1 MATSFSSVGRSFVHG
16 EGPEKVTGRTVY
28 GVDMTRPGMLWGKT
42 LRSPLPHA
50 RIVSIDT
57 SRAKCIPGIYAVLTG
72 DDVPTTRVGR
82 FLRDM
87 PVLAQERVLFIGEK
101 VAAVAAES
109 FEVAEEALLAIDV
122 EYDELP
128 TVFDPLEALQPGAPI
143 LHPDVAT
150 YRGLM
155 NQLDG
160 PTNDYCFE
168 ARSKGDIEQGFA
180 ESDRIFEHT
189 FTTQLVHQG
198 YLEPHACLVDIDPS
212 GRVQVWASNKSPY
225 LLREQLA
232 SGAGIPESDIVIVPS
247 NIGGDFGGKGDFM
260 DVPLCYQLAK
270 ASGRPVKM
278 VMSYLEELLAGN
290 PRHPSVITVKTGVK
304 NDGTMVASHVYMVFN
319 SGAYGSFS
327 PRVLLPGA
335 RRAAASYR
343 IPHGKV
349 EMHMVYTNAIPCG
362 HMRAPGEVQAV
373 FAVESH
379 IDMIAREMGRDPYE
393 FRMQN
398 VVHEGDTSLVGDGYA
413 EVRGEETLV
422 AAADAGSWGQ
432 PQANSSVSSRAVGR
446 GFSFAERRSGP
457 GETTATL
464 TLGADGH
471 VTLHTPVWDTGTGA
485 QTVLQQIISEELS
498 VAVEDVRLDILN
510 TDQLEF
516 DTGVGGTRTT
526 NTSGG
531 ATYRAAQVLRDK
543 LIDMASG
550 MRQWPADQVVLRD
563 GGLSLRNSSEGAL
576 SLQELAAH
584 ALAETGEPLVGEVHH
599 RTVESDITSFCAQV
613 AEVEVDTET
622 GQIEVTKFV
631 TAHDVGTVLNP
642 LAHQGQIE
650 GAFVQGFG
658 QALIE
663 EMQTQDGR
671 VSTLSLGD
679 YKLPTE
685 NDLPELVT
693 IHVSE
698 GPSGPI
704 PYQGKGIGEAPIGG
718 VAPAIANAI
727 EDAVGVRITDLPI
740 TAEKVLRAMREKGA

>member
-1 MATSFSSVGRSFVHG
+1 MTTSFASIGRSFVHG
-16 EGPEKVTGRTVY
+16 EGPEKVTGHTIY
-28 GVDMTRPGMLWGKT
+28 GVDVTRPGMLWGKA

-50 RIVSIDT
+50 RIVHIDA
-57 SRAKCIPGIYAVLTG
+57 SRAAQVPGVHAVITG
-72 DDVPTTRVGR
+72 DDLPTTRVGR

-87 PVLAQERVLFIGEK
+87 PVLAQGRVLFIGEK

-109 FEVAEEALLAIDV
+109 PEAAEEALLAIDV
-122 EYDELP
+122 DYEELP
-128 TVFDPLEALQPGAPI
+128 AVFDPVEALRPGAPI
-143 LHPDVAT
+143 LHPDVAG
-150 YRGLM
+150 YEGLL
-155 NQLDG
+155 NHLDG
-160 PTNDYCFE
+160 PTNDYCTE
-168 ARSKGDIEQGFA
+168 ARSKGDLEQGFA
-180 ESDRIFEHT
+180 ESDLVFEHT

-198 YLEPHACLVDIDPS
+198 YLEPHACLVELDPT
-212 GRVQVWASNKSPY
+212 GRVQVWANNKSPY
-225 LLREQLA
+225 LLRQQLA
-232 SGAGIPESDIVIVPS
+232 HGAGLPEDRIVVVPS

-260 DVPLCYQLAK
+260 DVPLCYHLARV
-270 ASGRPVKM
+270 SGRPVKM

-290 PRHPSVITVKTGVK
+290 PRHPSVITVKTGLK
-304 NDGTMVASHVYMVFN
+304 RDGTLMACHVHQVFN
-319 SGAYGSFS
+319 SGAYGAFS

-349 EMHMVYTNAIPCG
+349 EMHMVYTNCIPCG

-379 IDMIAREMGRDPYE
+379 MDMIAREMGRDPYE
-393 FRMQN
+393 FRLQN
-398 VVHEGDTSLVGDGYA
+398 VVQEGDVSLVGDGYA
-413 EVRGEETLV
+413 EVRGEETLR
-422 AAADAGSWGQ
+422 AAADAGAWGQ
-432 PQANSSVSSRAVGR
+432 PIAGRASGR

-464 TLGADGH
+464 TLDAEGG

-485 QTVLQQIISEELS
+485 QTVLQQIISEELT
-498 VAVEDVRLDILN
+498 VAVEDIRLDVLN
-510 TDQLEF
+510 TDGLEF

-531 ATYRAAQVLRDK
+531 ATYRAAQALKDK

-550 MRQWPADQVVLRD
+550 MRQWPREQVVLRD
-563 GGLSLRNSSEGAL
+563 GVLSLPGSSEGPL
-576 SLQELAAH
+576 TLQEVAAH
-584 ALAETGEPLVGEVHH
+584 ALAETGAPLTGEVHH
-599 RTVESDITSFCAQV
+599 RAAESDVTSFCAQV
-613 AEVEVDTET
+613 AEVEVDRET
-622 GQIEVTKFV
+622 GQVEVTRFV
-631 TAHDVGTVLNP
+631 TVHDVGTVINP

-650 GAFVQGFG
+650 GAFVQGLG

-693 IHVSE
+693 LHIG

-740 TAEKVLRAMREKGA
+740 TAEKVLRAMREKDR

>member
-1 MATSFSSVGRSFVHG
+1 MATTFSSVGRSFVHG

-28 GVDMTRPGMLWGKT
+28 GVDVTRPGMLWGKA
-42 LRSPLPHA
+42 LRSPLSHA

-57 SRAKCIPGIYAVLTG
+57 SRASRIPGVYAVITAN
-72 DDVPTTRVGR
+72 DVPTTRVGR

-109 FEVAEEALLAIDV
+109 LEVAEEALLAIDV

-168 ARSKGDIEQGFA
+168 ERSKGDIEQGFA

-198 YLEPHACLVDIDPS
+198 YLEPHACLVDIDES
-212 GRVQVWASNKSPY
+212 GKVQVWANNKSPY

-290 PRHPSVITVKTGVK
+290 PRHPSVITVKTGMK
-304 NDGTMVASHVYMVFN
+304 SDGTMVACHVYMVFN

-349 EMHMVYTNAIPCG
+349 EMHMAYTNAIPCG

-393 FRMQN
+393 LRLQN
-398 VVHEGDTSLVGDGYA
+398 VVQEGDTSLVGDGYA
-413 EVRGEETLV
+413 EVRGEETLR
-422 AAADAGSWGQ
+422 AAADTGSWGQ
-432 PQANSSVSSRAVGR
+432 PMSDSGSGSRAVGR

-464 TLGADGH
+464 TLDADGRI
-471 VTLHTPVWDTGTGA
+471 TLHTPVWDTGTGA
-485 QTVLQQIISEELS
+485 QTVLQQIISEELTVPVEE
-498 VAVEDVRLDILN
+498 VALDILN

-531 ATYRAAQVLRDK
+531 ATYRAAQALRAK
-543 LIDMASG
+543 LIEMASG
-550 MRQWPADQVVLRD
+550 MRQWPANEVVLRD
-563 GGLSLRNSSEGAL
+563 GALSRQGSSEGSL
-576 SLQELAAH
+576 SLQEVAAH
-584 ALAETGEPLVGEVHH
+584 ALAETGEPLTGEVHH
-599 RTVESDITSFCAQV
+599 RAAESDVTSFCAQV

-622 GQIEVTKFV
+622 GQIEVTRFV

-642 LAHQGQIE
+642 LAHQGQID
-650 GAFVQGFG
+650 GAFMQGFG

-685 NDLPELVT
+685 NDIPNLET
-693 IHVSE
+693 IHVSP

-740 TAEKVLRAMREKGA
+740 TAEKVLRAMREKGR